1 MSLRS
6 SGLRDSAASVVARC
20 ACAKFTVR
28 IGLAAAPFS
37 HPSASQHWSVW
48 RWQKIID
55 DSEPADLTLLCLPA
69 DFFIVAS
76 LGCTARD
83 ACYSVPHAC
92 GCRGYAPLTLK
103 KLGTTAP
110 TLALTVGG
118 RFNARQGALT
128 MALTDFRRSTLFAAA
143 LTLLGV
149 LALTVSGAS
158 PARADRCDDL
168 AALLKGQID
177 GLKVGITASRV
188 IYLSHPLAK
197 ELSLGCAG
205 RKFSNELY
213 AKAYSRKPKPE
224 FLDFVSSA
232 AALIF
237 TLPKDEMLKGVSRC
251 MSRMG
256 IFRGDDVSL
265 RYRRL
270 DMNCTRTKTDA
281 AIAISRSPDQ

>member
-1 MSLRS
+1 MRRRL
-6 SGLRDSAASVVARC
+6 
-20 ACAKFTVR
+20 TT
-28 IGLAAAPFS
+28 P
-37 HPSASQHWSVW
+37 
-48 RWQKIID
+48 
-55 DSEPADLTLLCLPA
+55 PA
-69 DFFIVAS
+69 
-76 LGCTARD
+76 
-83 ACYSVPHAC
+83 
-92 GCRGYAPLTLK
+92 
-103 KLGTTAP
+103 
-110 TLALTVGG
+110 LALTVGG
-118 RFNARQGALT
+118 RFNARKGALT
-128 MALTDFRRSTLFAAA
+128 MALKLDFRRSTLFAAA
-143 LTLLGV
+143 LTLLAA
-149 LALTVSGAS
+149 LALTVSDAS

-168 AALLKGQID
+168 AALLKAQMD
-177 GLKVGITASRV
+177 GVKVGITAGRI

-213 AKAYSRKPKPE
+213 AKANSRKPKPE
-224 FLDFVSSA
+224 FLDFVAGA

-237 TLPKDEMLKGVSRC
+237 TLPKDEMLKGVSKC